1 MNSYEREEIAKS
13 VYPEVVRAH
22 MDSYVN
28 DENYSAI
35 LHSSAARH
43 AFEFAEA
50 FLAERE
56 CRDD

>member
-1 MNSYEREEIAKS
+1 MNSSEREEIAKS
-13 VYPEVVRAH
+13 IYPEVVRAH

-28 DENYSAI
+28 DEECIAF
-35 LHSSAARH
+35 LHSSAARN

-56 CRDD
+56 CRDV